1 MIAEPPA
8 EVSDRRVAVMM
19 CVYAGDRA
27 AFVREAADSI
37 TSQAGV
43 SADLHVYVDGPVGAA
58 LEGVLREIAESPT
71 VYLHRW
77 PVNRGLAWGLNH
89 IIEATRGKYE
99 YFARMDADDVA
110 LPDRLKRQVDY
121 LERVQAVD
129 VVGGAIVDIEED
141 GTPLQVVEYPRSHD
155 EMRRFFRRRNP
166 IAHVTVMYRESYF
179 EKAGLYPETRLEDGL
194 YWMQGF
200 KAGCRFAN
208 LEDPLVSVRRSA
220 DFLRRRSG
228 VRTNVAEFRIK
239 LRINRELHLGLTAY
253 FYAVAMFG
261 IQLLPVPV
269 KAFLYERL
277 R

>member
-1 MIAEPPA
+1 MTSAA
-8 EVSDRRVAVMM
+8 ATASDRRVAVMM

-27 AFVREAADSI
+27 EFVREAADSI
-37 TSQAGV
+37 TAQAGV
-43 SADLHVYVDGPVGAA
+43 SPELHVYVDGPVGSE
-58 LEGVLREIAESPT
+58 LERVLDDLGRSPA
-71 VYLHRW
+71 VHVHRW
-77 PVNRGLAWGLNH
+77 PTNRGLAYGLNH
-89 IIEATRGKYE
+89 IIQATRGKYR

-110 LPDRLKRQVDY
+110 LRDRLKRQVDY
-121 LERVQAVD
+121 LERAPTVD
-129 VVGGAIVDIEED
+129 VLGGAIIDIEED
-141 GTPLQVVEYPRSHD
+141 GTPLQVVEYPLCHD

-200 KAGCRFAN
+200 KSGCRFAN
-208 LEDPLVSVRRSA
+208 LKDPLVSVRRSA

-228 VRTNVAEFRIK
+228 VRTNLAELGIK
-239 LRINRELHLGLTAY
+239 FRINRELQLGPMSYL
-253 FYAVAMFG
+253 YALAMCG
-261 IQLLPVPV
+261 IQLLPVPM